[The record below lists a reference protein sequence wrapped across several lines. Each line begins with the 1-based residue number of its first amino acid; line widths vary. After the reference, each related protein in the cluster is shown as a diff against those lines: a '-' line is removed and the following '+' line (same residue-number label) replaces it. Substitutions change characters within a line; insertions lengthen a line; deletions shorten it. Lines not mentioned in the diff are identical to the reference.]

1 MTIVREPTTRLTVV
15 EYLALER
22 AADFKSEYINGER
35 RPMTGASR
43 KHNLIA
49 GNIYASLHLQLRKSK
64 CEIYP
69 SDMRVKIEAT
79 GLMTYP
85 DISVVCGEPR
95 FDDSYKDMLLNPV
108 VVIEVLSPST
118 AAYDRGEKSENYRQ
132 IPSLQAYLLVSQD
145 RMHVE
150 YYSRQPDNSWRFA
163 EFKRSGDR
171 FVLAAIQ
178 CELALEDIY
187 EKVTL
192 EQPPLLNGQ
201 AHSG

>member
-1 MTIVREPTTRLTVV
+1 MTLVHEPTTLTVA

-22 AADFKSEYINGER
+22 AAEYKSEYINGER

-79 GLMTYP
+79 GRMTYP
-85 DISVVCGEPR
+85 DVSIVCGEPH
-95 FDDSYKDMLLNPV
+95 FDDSYKDTLLNPII
-108 VVIEVLSPST
+108 VIEVLSPST

-145 RMHVE
+145 RMHIE

-163 EFKRSGDR
+163 EFKRSEDR
-171 FVLAAIQ
+171 FALAAIQ
-178 CELALEDIY
+178 CELVLEDIY
-187 EKVTL
+187 EKVTFDQL
-192 EQPPLLNGQ
+192 PLLNGQ
-201 AHSG
+201 SH

>member
-1 MTIVREPTTRLTVV
+1 MTLVHEPITLTVA

-22 AADFKSEYINGER
+22 ASDFKSEYINGER

-85 DISVVCGEPR
+85 DISIVCGEPR
-95 FDDSYKDMLLNPV
+95 FDDSYKDTLLNPT

-163 EFKRSGDR
+163 EFKRTADR
-171 FVLAAIQ
+171 FVLAAVQ
-178 CELALEDIY
+178 CELALEDVY
-187 EKVTL
+187 EKVTV
-192 EQPPLLNGQ
+192 EQPSLLNGKS
-201 AHSG
+201 H

>member
-1 MTIVREPTTRLTVV
+1 MTLVYEPTTLTVA

-22 AADFKSEYINGER
+22 AADTKNEYINGER

-43 KHNLIA
+43 KHNLIVA
-49 GNIYASLHLQLRKSK
+49 NILADLHSQLRKRS
-64 CEIYP
+64 CEVYP

-85 DISVVCGEPR
+85 DISIVCGEPR
-95 FDDSYKDMLLNPV
+95 FDDSYKDMLLNPI

-171 FVLAAIQ
+171 FGLAAVQ
-178 CELALEDIY
+178 CELVLEDIY
-187 EKVTL
+187 EKVTV
-192 EQPPLLNGQ
+192 EQSPLLNGQ
-201 AHSG
+201 SH

>member
-1 MTIVREPTTRLTVV
+1 MTE
-15 EYLALER
+15 
-22 AADFKSEYINGER
+22 
-35 RPMTGASR
+35 ASR

-49 GNIYASLHLQLRKSK
+49 GNVYAALHLQLRKSK

-85 DISVVCGEPR
+85 DISIVCGEPR
-95 FDDSYKDMLLNPV
+95 FDDSYKDTLLNPT

-163 EFKRSGDR
+163 EFKRTANR
-171 FVLAAIQ
+171 FVLAAVQ
-178 CELALEDIY
+178 CELALEDVY
-187 EKVTL
+187 EKVTV
-192 EQPPLLNGQ
+192 EQPSLLNGKS
-201 AHSG
+201 H